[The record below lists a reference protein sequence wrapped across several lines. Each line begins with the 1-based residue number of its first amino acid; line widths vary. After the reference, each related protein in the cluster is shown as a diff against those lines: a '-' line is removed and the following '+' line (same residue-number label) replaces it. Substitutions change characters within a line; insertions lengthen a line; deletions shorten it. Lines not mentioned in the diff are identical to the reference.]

1 MKKIVYF
8 ILMIVFSCLL
18 FFNVKALSYGGCE
31 YSEIAKLKSF
41 VSNINITY
49 DYYIEGNTAYF
60 DITIN
65 NLIPGI
71 YFVDSVSDKK
81 YTYNDSID
89 GELIIRGNSQT
100 NGHYKFFSAKQECYG
115 LKLSNKYYNLPSY
128 NIYYNEPLCKQN
140 PNFSLCQKWMKVNFS
155 YSELNQ
161 KFQEYNLSKNK
172 INDNNISVF
181 YKKSILDK
189 IIEFYIKYY
198 YIIFISIIVI
208 CIIAM
213 TISRRK
219 NRFDL

>member
-1 MKKIVYF
+1 MKKKVYF
-8 ILMIVFSCLL
+8 IFMMVFGCML
-18 FFNVKALSYGGCE
+18 FLDVKALSYDGCE
-31 YSEIAKLKSF
+31 YSEIAKLRNF

-65 NLIPGI
+65 NLIPEI

-81 YTYNDSID
+81 YTYSDSID
-89 GELIIRGNSQT
+89 GELIIRGNNQT
-100 NGHYKFFSAKQECYG
+100 SGHYKFFSAKQECYG
-115 LKLSNKYYNLPSY
+115 RKLSNKYYNLPSY

-140 PNFSLCQKWMKVNFS
+140 PKFSLCKKWMKVNFS

-161 KFQEYNLSKNK
+161 KLQEYNLSKNK
-172 INDNNISVF
+172 LNDNNISVF

-208 CIIAM
+208 CIIVI